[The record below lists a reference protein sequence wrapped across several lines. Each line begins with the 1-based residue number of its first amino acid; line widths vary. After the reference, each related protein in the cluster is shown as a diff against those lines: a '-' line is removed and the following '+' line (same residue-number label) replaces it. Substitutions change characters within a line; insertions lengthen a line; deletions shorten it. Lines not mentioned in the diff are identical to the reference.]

1 MKRSSPATRTKW
13 RMRSRSTRVGSLDTE
28 SLPAQRS
35 TESLEN
41 RMKTKEETIEL
52 LETIARLLELKGEN
66 PFKVRAYTNAARAL
80 ETFSGNFQTTVAE
93 DKLGELNGIGDAI
106 TKKISKYVQTGRLE
120 YFEKLQAE
128 FPETIF
134 ELFEITGLGG
144 KKVKVLYE
152 QLGVRTIV
160 ELEAAAGDGRIA
172 GLVGFGANTAANLL
186 QAIEQRRKHS
196 GRFLLSDAKIWSDA
210 LLEHFQGHPDVSQ
223 VSAGGSFRRG
233 RETIGD
239 LDILIATKQPQRV
252 IEHFL
257 SHGAIDR
264 VLARGETKAS
274 VLLNHGMQADLR
286 VVANLE
292 FPFALCYFTGS
303 KEHNVALRGRA
314 LQSGWTLNEYRLA
327 PEPGFKRIP
336 KTIPEIRTE
345 ADLYRALGLAYIPP
359 ELRENH
365 GEIEA
370 AEKGELPK
378 LIELLNLRGTFHNHT
393 SESDGHDTLR
403 EMAEAAQ
410 DLGLEYLG
418 IADHSKSS
426 FQAHGLDE
434 KRLLTQVEQIR
445 ELNKEFDNGFQVFCG
460 VECDILKDG
469 RLDFPDEILAQLD
482 YVVASVHASFT
493 LPEKEMTKRIIRA
506 IENRYVTILGHPS
519 GRLLL
524 SREPYQLD
532 FGEIIKAAAQT
543 GTIIEINASP
553 RRLDMDWRFWK
564 LAKERGGRCAINP
577 DAHSAQNLQ
586 DLWFGIQIARK
597 GWLTREDVVNCLP
610 LVEVNRFL

>member
-1 MKRSSPATRTKW
+1 
-13 RMRSRSTRVGSLDTE
+13 
-28 SLPAQRS
+28 
-35 TESLEN
+35 
-41 RMKTKEETIEL
+41 MKTKEETIDL

-66 PFKVRAYTNAARAL
+66 PFKIRAYTNAARAL
-80 ETFSGNFQTTVAE
+80 ETFSANFQATVAE
-93 DKLGELNGIGDAI
+93 GKIGDLDGIGDAI
-106 TKKISKYVQTGRLE
+106 AKKIFEYVQTGKLD
-120 YFEKLQAE
+120 YFDKLQAE

-144 KKVKVLYE
+144 KKVKALYE
-152 QLGVRTIV
+152 QLGIKNIE
-160 ELEAAAGDGRIA
+160 ELEAAAKDGRISE
-172 GLVGFGANTAANLL
+172 LPGFGPKTATNLL

-196 GRFLLSDAKIWSDA
+196 GRFLLSDAKIWSDD

-223 VSAGGSFRRG
+223 IASGGSFRRG

-239 LDILIATKQPQRV
+239 LDVLIATKEPRRI

-257 SHGAIDR
+257 SHPAIDR
-264 VLARGETKAS
+264 VLAQGDTKAS
-274 VLLNHGMQADLR
+274 VLLECGIQADLR
-286 VVANLE
+286 VVANHE

-314 LQSGWTLNEYRLA
+314 LQNGWTLNEYRLG
-327 PEPGFKRIP
+327 PDPGSKKSP
-336 KTIPEIRTE
+336 KPIPEIRTE
-345 ADLYRALGLAYIPP
+345 TELYQALGLSFIAP

-365 GEIEA
+365 GEIEG
-370 AEKGELPK
+370 AEKGDLPK
-378 LIELLNLRGTFHNHT
+378 LIEIQNLRGTFHNHT
-393 SESDGHDTLR
+393 NESDGHNTLE
-403 EMAEAAQ
+403 EMAQGAR

-434 KRLLTQVEQIR
+434 KRLLAQVDQIR
-445 ELNKEFDNGFQVFCG
+445 ELNKTHDDGFRIFSG

-493 LPEKEMTKRIIRA
+493 LSEKEMTKRIIRA
-506 IENRYVTILGHPS
+506 MENRYVTILGHPT

-524 SREPYQLD
+524 AREPYQVDLI
-532 FGEIIKAAAQT
+532 EVIKGAAAT
-543 GTIIEINASP
+543 GTIIELNANP
-553 RRLDMDWRFWK
+553 RRLDLDWRYWK
-564 LAKERGGRCAINP
+564 VAKEHGVSCSINP
-577 DAHSAQNLQ
+577 DAHTVRGLQ
-586 DLWFGIQIARK
+586 DLWFGILIARK

-610 LVEVNRFL
+610 LTQIQKRLTEKRSGEP

>member
-1 MKRSSPATRTKW
+1 
-13 RMRSRSTRVGSLDTE
+13 
-28 SLPAQRS
+28 
-35 TESLEN
+35 
-41 RMKTKEETIEL
+41 MKTKEQTIEL

-66 PFKVRAYTNAARAL
+66 PFKIRAYTNAARAL
-80 ETFSGNFQTTVAE
+80 ETFSGNFQTAVTE

-106 TKKISKYVQTGRLE
+106 TKKISEYVQTDRLE

-144 KKVKVLYE
+144 KKVKALYE
-152 QLGVRTIV
+152 RLGVKTIAD
-160 ELEAAAGDGRIA
+160 LEIAAKDGRIA
-172 GLVGFGANTAANLL
+172 ELAGFGAKTAVNLL

-196 GRFLLSDAKIWSDA
+196 GRILLSDAKLWSDE

-223 VSAGGSFRRG
+223 ISTGGSFRRG

-239 LDILIATKQPQRV
+239 LDFLIATKQPKLI

-257 SHGAIDR
+257 AHRAIDR
-264 VLARGETKAS
+264 VLAQGPTKAS
-274 VLLNHGMQADLR
+274 VLLKNGIQADLR

-314 LQSGWTLNEYRLA
+314 LQNGWTLNEYRLA
-327 PEPGFKRIP
+327 PEPGTKRIP
-336 KTIPEIRTE
+336 KPIPEIWTE
-345 ADLYRALGLAYIPP
+345 ADLYRALGLAYVPP

-370 AEKGELPK
+370 AEVGELPR
-378 LIELLNLRGTFHNHT
+378 LVELQNLRGTFHNHT
-393 SESDGHDTLR
+393 SESDGHNTLQ
-403 EMAEAAQ
+403 EMANAAQ
-410 DLGLEYLG
+410 ELGLEYLG

-434 KRLLTQVEQIR
+434 TRLLQQVEQISALNR
-445 ELNKEFDNGFQVFCG
+445 EYGEDFQLLCG
-460 VECDILKDG
+460 VECDILRDG

-482 YVVASVHASFT
+482 YVVASIHASFT
-493 LPEKEMTKRIIRA
+493 LSEQEMTKRMVQA
-506 IENRYVTILGHPS
+506 MENRYVTMLGHPT

-524 SREPYQLD
+524 SREPYQVDL
-532 FGEIIKAAAQT
+532 GEIIKVAAQT
-543 GTIIEINASP
+543 GTIIELNANP

-564 LAKERGGRCAINP
+564 KAKELGVRCAINP
-577 DAHSAQNLQ
+577 DAHSERGLQ
-586 DLWFGIQIARK
+586 DLWFGIQAARK

-610 LVEVNRFL
+610 LNEVKKFLKLKRDRP

>member
-1 MKRSSPATRTKW
+1 M
-13 RMRSRSTRVGSLDTE
+13 
-28 SLPAQRS
+28 
-35 TESLEN
+35 
-41 RMKTKEETIEL
+41 
-52 LETIARLLELKGEN
+52 
-66 PFKVRAYTNAARAL
+66 RAYTNAARAL
-80 ETFSGNFQTTVAE
+80 ETFSGNFQTTVVE
-93 DKLGELNGIGDAI
+93 EKLGELDGIGDAI
-106 TKKISKYVQTGRLE
+106 TKKISEYVGTGRLE

-134 ELFEITGLGG
+134 ELFEITGLAG
-144 KKVKVLYE
+144 KKVKALYE
-152 QLGVRTIV
+152 QLNIKTIA
-160 ELEAAAGDGRIA
+160 ELEAGAKDGRVA
-172 GLVGFGANTAANLL
+172 ALPGFGAKTAANLL
-186 QAIEQRRKHS
+186 QSIEQRRKHS
-196 GRFLLSDAKIWSDA
+196 GRILLSDAKIWSDE
-210 LLEHFQGHPDVSQ
+210 LVDHLQGHPDVSQ
-223 VSAGGSFRRG
+223 ISTGGSFRRG

-239 LDILIATKQPQRV
+239 LDFLVATKHPQQV
-252 IEHFL
+252 IEYFL
-257 SHGAIDR
+257 THEAIDR

-274 VLLNHGMQADLR
+274 VLLNYGIQADLR
-286 VVANLE
+286 VVANPE

-327 PEPGFKRIP
+327 PEPGSKRIP
-336 KTIPEIRTE
+336 QPIPEIQTE
-345 ADLYRALGLAYIPP
+345 MDLYRALGLAYIPP

-378 LIELLNLRGTFHNHT
+378 LIELQNLRGTFHSHT
-393 SESDGHDTLR
+393 SESDGQNTLR
-403 EMAEAAQ
+403 EMADAAQ
-410 DLGLEYLG
+410 ELGLEYLG

-434 KRLLTQVEQIR
+434 SRLLKQVEQIR
-445 ELNKEFDNGFQVFCG
+445 EMNKEFGDGFQLLCG

-469 RLDFPDEILAQLD
+469 HLDFADEILAQLD
-482 YVVASVHASFT
+482 YVLASVHASFT
-493 LPEKEMTKRIIRA
+493 LSEKEMTERVIRA

-532 FGEIIKAAAQT
+532 LAEIIKAAAQT
-543 GTIIEINASP
+543 GTVIELNANP

-564 LAKERGGRCAINP
+564 LARELGVRCAINP
-577 DAHSAQNLQ
+577 DAHSVRGLH

-597 GWLTREDVVNCLP
+597 GWLTREDVVTCLP
-610 LVEVNRFL
+610 LNEMKKFLH

>member
-1 MKRSSPATRTKW
+1 
-13 RMRSRSTRVGSLDTE
+13 
-28 SLPAQRS
+28 
-35 TESLEN
+35 
-41 RMKTKEETIEL
+41 MKTKEQTIEL

-66 PFKVRAYTNAARAL
+66 PFKIRAYTNAARAL

-93 DKLGELNGIGDAI
+93 EKLGELNGIGDAI
-106 TKKISKYVQTGRLE
+106 TKKISEYVGTGRLE

-134 ELFEITGLGG
+134 ELFEITGLAG
-144 KKVKVLYE
+144 KKVKALYE
-152 QLGVRTIV
+152 QLNIKTIA
-160 ELEAAAGDGRIA
+160 ELEAGAKDGRVA
-172 GLVGFGANTAANLL
+172 ALPGFGAKTAANLL
-186 QAIEQRRKHS
+186 QSIEQRRKHS
-196 GRFLLSDAKIWSDA
+196 GRILLSDAKIWSDE
-210 LLEHFQGHPDVSQ
+210 LVDHLQGHPDVSQ
-223 VSAGGSFRRG
+223 ISTGGSFRRG

-239 LDILIATKQPQRV
+239 LDFLVATKHPQQV
-252 IEHFL
+252 IEYFL
-257 SHGAIDR
+257 THEAIDR

-274 VLLNHGMQADLR
+274 VLLNYGIQADLR
-286 VVANLE
+286 VVANPE

-327 PEPGFKRIP
+327 PEPGSKRIP
-336 KTIPEIRTE
+336 QPIPEIQTE
-345 ADLYRALGLAYIPP
+345 MDLYRALGLAYIPP

-378 LIELLNLRGTFHNHT
+378 LIELQNLRGTFHSHT
-393 SESDGHDTLR
+393 SESDGQNTLR
-403 EMAEAAQ
+403 EMADAAQ
-410 DLGLEYLG
+410 ELGLEYLG

-434 KRLLTQVEQIR
+434 SRLLKQVEQIR
-445 ELNKEFDNGFQVFCG
+445 EMNKEFGDGFQLLCG

-469 RLDFPDEILAQLD
+469 HLDFADEILAQLD
-482 YVVASVHASFT
+482 YVLASVHASFT
-493 LPEKEMTKRIIRA
+493 LSEKEMTERVIRA

-532 FGEIIKAAAQT
+532 LAEIIKAAAQT
-543 GTIIEINASP
+543 GTVIELNANP

-564 LAKERGGRCAINP
+564 LARELGVRCAINP
-577 DAHSAQNLQ
+577 DAHSVRGLH

-597 GWLTREDVVNCLP
+597 GWLTREDVVTCLP
-610 LVEVNRFL
+610 LNEMKKFLHQKRDRP

>member
-1 MKRSSPATRTKW
+1 
-13 RMRSRSTRVGSLDTE
+13 
-28 SLPAQRS
+28 
-35 TESLEN
+35 
-41 RMKTKEETIEL
+41 MKTKEQTIEL

-66 PFKVRAYTNAARAL
+66 PFKIRAYTNAARAL

-93 DKLGELNGIGDAI
+93 EKLGELDGLGDAI
-106 TKKISKYVQTGRLE
+106 TKKISEYVGTGRLE

-144 KKVKVLYE
+144 KKVKALYE
-152 QLGVRTIV
+152 QLNIKTIA
-160 ELEAAAGDGRIA
+160 ELEAGAKDGRVA
-172 GLVGFGANTAANLL
+172 ALPGFGAKTAANLL
-186 QAIEQRRKHS
+186 QSIEQRRKHS
-196 GRFLLSDAKIWSDA
+196 GRILLSDAKIWSDE
-210 LLEHFQGHPDVSQ
+210 LLDHLQGHPDVSQ
-223 VSAGGSFRRG
+223 ISAGGSFRRG

-239 LDILIATKQPQRV
+239 LDFLIATRHPQQV
-252 IEHFL
+252 IEYFL
-257 SHGAIDR
+257 AHHAIDR

-274 VLLNHGMQADLR
+274 VLLNYGIQADLR
-286 VVANLE
+286 VVANPE

-314 LQSGWTLNEYRLA
+314 LQNGWTLNEYRLA
-327 PEPGFKRIP
+327 PEPGSKRIP
-336 KTIPEIRTE
+336 QPIPEIQTE
-345 ADLYRALGLAYIPP
+345 MDLYRALGLAYIPP

-370 AEKGELPK
+370 AEKGELPR
-378 LIELLNLRGTFHNHT
+378 LVELQNLRGTFHNHT
-393 SESDGHDTLR
+393 SDSDGQNTLQ
-403 EMAEAAQ
+403 EMADAAQ
-410 DLGLEYLG
+410 ELGLEYLG
-418 IADHSKSS
+418 ISDHSKSS

-434 KRLLTQVEQIR
+434 GRLLKQVEQIR
-445 ELNKEFDNGFQVFCG
+445 EMNKGFEDDFQLFCG

-469 RLDFPDEILAQLD
+469 RLDFADEVLAQLD

-493 LPEKEMTKRIIRA
+493 LSEKEMTKRVIRA

-532 FGEIIKAAAQT
+532 LTEIIKAAAQT
-543 GTIIEINASP
+543 GTIIELNANP
-553 RRLDMDWRFWK
+553 RRLDLDWRFWK
-564 LAKERGGRCAINP
+564 LARDLGVRCAINP
-577 DAHSAQNLQ
+577 DAHSVRGLH

-597 GWLTREDVVNCLP
+597 GWLTRQDVVNCLP
-610 LVEVNRFL
+610 LNEMKKFLHQKRERP